1 MIIAYGRSAK
11 QMAMELKKPV
21 LPLRPAAA
29 QGGMIL
35 LFIKPAQGLLNL
47 VEANENGFLLNI
59 TGLCAREVAR
69 IFRSRIGRPFGRAP
83 SDFKNQ

>member
-21 LPLRPAAA
+21 LPLRLAAA

-35 LFIKPAQGLLNL
+35 LFIKPA
-47 VEANENGFLLNI
+47 
-59 TGLCAREVAR
+59 
-69 IFRSRIGRPFGRAP
+69 
-83 SDFKNQ
+83 